1 MNAITNPDPYDLV
14 NSFTNSQQRYAS
26 FSQLVELGS
35 KALPAIRDG
44 LKNDN
49 WQIRRWCAIC
59 MDHVADSKSLADLL
73 PLFHDPSS
81 AVRLWAVHSIACD
94 HCKDDIQCSIDVV
107 PHLIERIKLDE
118 SARVRKMA
126 VIMLGKEFCDPRAVS
141 VFQQILREESD
152 RKILLHAREGLRRLE
167 ESGIVD

>member
-1 MNAITNPDPYDLV
+1 MNATANPDPFDLV
-14 NSFTNSQQRYAS
+14 NSFADSQQRYAS

-35 KALPAIRDG
+35 DALPAIRNG
-44 LKNDN
+44 LKNDD

-107 PHLIERIKLDE
+107 PHLIERIKLDK
-118 SARVRKMA
+118 STRVRKMA
-126 VIMLGKEFCDPRAVS
+126 VIMLGQEFCDPRAVPI
-141 VFQQILREESD
+141 FQQILREEND
-152 RKILLHAREGLRRLE
+152 RKILLHAKEGLRRLADAGLCE
-167 ESGIVD
+167 